1 MNLDCSASLSS
12 ASVVRVSEGRRV
24 RWLALFVFVIAFFS
38 GLPTD
43 LSAQTKQEKAAL
55 DKANRRLEAALGPK
69 FIPQLE
75 AGIKAGDGDVLK
87 QLIDQSQ
94 KSVVAAYGEKSVE
107 NALLVLTSCMW
118 GVVEGV
124 SDESRQ
130 QIEDSIDV
138 FRKNLGVN
146 NVIVAG
152 GYKMLAMSELFDG
165 KLEESQRAAEAA
177 LKIYET
183 IAGKDSEEVAS
194 TLDTLAT
201 ISRSKG
207 DLEEASKNL
216 ERAAAIMQKT
226 GKSESE
232 TAASILQSQAA
243 LLEDSGKFAS
253 AEAAR
258 LKALD
263 LLRNMFGEKDLRYGA
278 AELGAGSF
286 YLRLGDYE
294 KSERM
299 LRRARASYSKL
310 FGERSKADAAILKQL
325 TSLYVCK
332 KQLPEA
338 LDAAQQAWE
347 LSKELHGERSQEVAV
362 TLGGLAWVENEKGN
376 SANSR
381 QFVEEGLRIA
391 GEINAPPS
399 VRAQLLLISGQAARK
414 IGDYNKAM
422 QDHSAALVLMES
434 HHGAQS
440 DQLETL
446 ANLAHST
453 YLSGDLNE
461 ARLLISRA
469 SAISQRNL
477 QDVLQMDE
485 RARLSWQRE
494 MGWDLN
500 LSCLRPEQI
509 GQLLLRT
516 KGVVLISILEDRA
529 LVTGANANEDARKE
543 YEELRHL
550 KKEVTRL
557 MFDNEETRARRN
569 LSDLT
574 ERVSDL
580 EKSLGSRSNSLGRIR
595 KTADI
600 TLDAVIPALAKG
612 TVLLDFARFEDP
624 KLPEGQRACY
634 GCVILTENGTPQFVK
649 LEEALEIDRA
659 IIELRSALIAGDNES
674 CQKSVSV
681 LRDKLWSPIAANLP
695 ADTMRLVIGP
705 DAELNFCPFA
715 ALQDGNGNFL
725 AEKFNI
731 CYVGSGRD
739 LSRQSKKSAD
749 RTLLVF
755 GDPIFDALRDPDAAA
770 TEDLAM
776 RSVEADAFGH
786 IELPPLPG
794 TRTESEELLKAAA
807 GAGWEATSFFAENA
821 TEEKL
826 KASGAPGILHL
837 ATHGFYLGPS
847 SKVALADSR
856 GMTVNQADSPEVVR
870 VESEPMDPMRASGLA
885 LTGAQQTLKLWGE
898 KRAPDPETDGI
909 LTAEEVACLD
919 LNGTWL
925 VTLSACETG
934 VGEARSGEGVFGL
947 RRAFMMAGAENLL
960 MTLWPV
966 ADDTTASI
974 MADFYKE
981 ALATGDAPGS
991 LAKVQ
996 RDWLIKLREE
1006 KDLATAIREAGPFA
1020 MVMMTAPTHPP
1031 VELPP
1036 IANLEPKPQHASELP
1051 TQSADE
1057 STAEKK
1063 SGWWPF

>member
-1 MNLDCSASLSS
+1 MNPDCSASPLY
-12 ASVVRVSEGRRV
+12 ASIVRVSEGRGV
-24 RWLALFVFVIAFFS
+24 RWLALFVFVIAFFG

-43 LSAQTKQEKAAL
+43 LSAQTKQEKAAF
-55 DKANRRLEAALGPK
+55 DKASRRLEAALGPK
-69 FIPQLE
+69 FIPKLE
-75 AGIKAGDGDVLK
+75 AGIKAGDGDALI
-87 QLIDQSQ
+87 QLIDHSQ

-107 NALLVLTSCMW
+107 NALLVLMSCIW
-118 GVVEGV
+118 GVVGGD

-130 QIEDSIDV
+130 QIEKSIDV

-146 NVIVAG
+146 NVAVAF
-152 GYKMLAMSELFDG
+152 GYKALAMSELVDG
-165 KLEESQRAAEAA
+165 KLEEAERAAEAE
-177 LKIYET
+177 LKIFET

-194 TLDTLAT
+194 ALETLAT
-201 ISRSKG
+201 ISRRKG

-216 ERAAAIMQKT
+216 ERAAAIVQKT
-226 GKSESE
+226 GKSDSE
-232 TAASILQSQAA
+232 IAASILQSQAA

-258 LKALD
+258 LKAID
-263 LLRNMFGEKDLRYGA
+263 LLRNTVGEKDGRYAA

-299 LRRARASYSKL
+299 LRRARASYTKL
-310 FGERSKADAAILKQL
+310 FGERSKVDAAILKQL
-325 TSLYVCK
+325 TSLYVWK

-399 VRAQLLLISGQAARK
+399 VRAELLLISGQAARR

-440 DQLETL
+440 DQLDTHI

-469 SAISQRNL
+469 SAISQRRL

-494 MGWDLN
+494 MSWDLN

-516 KGVVLISILEDRA
+516 KGVVLDSILEDRA

-624 KLPEGQRACY
+624 KLPEGRRACY
-634 GCVILTENGTPQFVK
+634 GCVVLAEDGSPQFVK
-649 LEEALEIDRA
+649 VEGALEIDRA

-674 CQKSVSV
+674 CQKSISV

-715 ALQDGNGNFL
+715 ALQDDNGNFL

-755 GDPIFDALRDPDAAA
+755 GDPIFDASRDPDAAA

-794 TRTESEELLKAAA
+794 TRTESEELLKAAE

-826 KASGAPGILHL
+826 KASGAPGVLHL
-837 ATHGFYLGPS
+837 ATHGFYLGPA

-947 RRAFMMAGAENLL
+947 RRAFMIAGAENLL

-996 RDWLIKLREE
+996 RDWLVKLREE
-1006 KDLATAIREAGPFA
+1006 KGLATAIREAGPFA
-1020 MVMMTAPTHPP
+1020 MVMMTASTHPP
-1031 VELPP
+1031 VQLPAP
-1036 IANLEPKPQHASELP
+1036 S
-1051 TQSADE
+1051 S
-1057 STAEKK
+1057 SK
-1063 SGWWPF
+1063 SSWWPF